1 MPSFSSRRQRMQHII
16 NEVAEDYKKASYW
29 LPFDALEIK
38 DVFEEEE
45 LELFKEFI
53 DDIQESTNENE
64 RKAKLV
70 NNINKYSGVIIKA
83 LELSKIV

>member
-16 NEVAEDYKKASYW
+16 NEVAEEYKQASYW

-38 DVFEEEE
+38 DVFEKEE

-70 NNINKYSGVIIKA
+70 SNIDKYSSVIIKA

>member
-1 MPSFSSRRQRMQHII
+1 MPSFSSRKQRIQHII
-16 NEVAEDYKKASYW
+16 NEVSNEYKEASYW

-38 DVFEEEE
+38 DIFTQEE
-45 LELFKEFI
+45 LTLFKEFI
-53 DDIQESTNENE
+53 DEIQQSTNENE

-70 NNINKYSGVIIKA
+70 NNISKYGGVIIKA

>member
-1 MPSFSSRRQRMQHII
+1 MQHII
-16 NEVAEDYKKASYW
+16 NEVAEEYKQASYW

-38 DVFEEEE
+38 DVFEKEE

-70 NNINKYSGVIIKA
+70 SNIDKYSSVIIKA